1 MKYLITSALPYIN
14 GVKHLGTLIGC
25 LLPADVYARFLRLN
39 GNEVL
44 FISGTDEHGTPA
56 EIAAKKENITVEE
69 YCDKWYK
76 IQKNLV
82 DGFDISCDY
91 FGRTSDEENEELT
104 LYFAKR
110 LKENGFLEERTIK
123 QIYSIDDNMSL
134 ADRYIEGTCPKC
146 GSNRARG
153 DQCDNCGA
161 LLDPTDLIDPYSTI
175 SGSHNL
181 EVRETKHLYLKQSMF
196 VDELKKWVKD
206 NKDWPDVVKT
216 IALDWLES
224 RGLED
229 RCITRDLKWGIK
241 VKDWKDLEDKVFYV
255 WFDAPIGY
263 LSMSKKWSRLNPQK
277 TDWKEFWY
285 NAQDVKYIQFMGK
298 DNVPFHAINFP
309 ITILGSRE
317 PWKLVD
323 YIKGLYWLNYYN
335 DKFSTS
341 RHYGIFM
348 DEALKLYPSDYWRY
362 YLMSRIPENKD
373 SNFTWEDFAD
383 VINKDLA
390 DVLGNFINRSFT
402 MINKNFSNVSE
413 IINSNNFEKIDLD
426 YRDKLTSLLSEYK
439 KSFETLELRKAV
451 SSLRACWCLGNEYI
465 SEVQPWTIK
474 EDKNRL
480 ATIFNN
486 ILLFMAV
493 YTVISEPIIPEISA
507 KLYFSL
513 NLSANFSEIVNGKF
527 SSIVINSVKKPDIFI
542 QKITDEKIIEFK
554 NKFGSNE

>member
-14 GVKHLGTLIGC
+14 GVKHLGTLVGC
-25 LLPADVYARFLRLN
+25 LLPADVYAKFLRLM
-39 GNEVL
+39 GEEVL

-56 EIAAKKENITVEE
+56 EIASKKENLSVEE
-69 YCDKWYK
+69 YCDKWHK
-76 IQKNLV
+76 IQKDLV
-82 DGFDISCDY
+82 EGFGITCDY
-91 FGRTSDEENEELT
+91 FGRTSDKENEELT
-104 LYFAKR
+104 LHFAKK

-123 QIYSIDDNMSL
+123 QVFSIDDNMFL

-153 DQCDNCGA
+153 DQCDDCGA
-161 LLDPTDLIDPYSTI
+161 LLDPTDLINPYSTI

-181 EVRETKHLYLKQSMF
+181 EVRETKHLYLKQSLF
-196 VDELKKWVKD
+196 VDELKTWVKN
-206 NKDWPDVVKT
+206 NKNWPDVVKT
-216 IALDWLES
+216 IALDWLDS

-241 VKDWKDLEDKVFYV
+241 VKDWEGLEDKVFYV
-255 WFDAPIGY
+255 WFDAPIAY
-263 LSMSKKWSRLNPQK
+263 LSMSEKWSKLNPNK
-277 TDWKEFWY
+277 TNWKEYWY
-285 NAQDVKYIQFMGK
+285 DAKDVKYIQFMGK

-323 YIKGLYWLNYYN
+323 YIKGLYWLNYYE

-348 DEALKLYPSDYWRY
+348 DDALKLYPSDYWRY
-362 YLMSRIPENKD
+362 YLMARVPENKD

-402 MINKNFSNVSE
+402 LINKNFSDVNE
-413 IINSNNFEKIDLD
+413 ITSHNNFEKIDLD
-426 YRDKLTSLLSEYK
+426 YREKLANLLKEYK
-439 KSFETLELRKAV
+439 QSFENFELRKATNT
-451 SSLRACWCLGNEYI
+451 LRACWALGNEYI
-465 SEVQPWTIK
+465 TETQPWTLK
-474 EDKNRL
+474 ENKERL

-486 ILLFMAV
+486 ILLFLGV
-493 YTVISEPIIPEISA
+493 YAEISMPIIPDISK
-507 KLYFSL
+507 KLKEAL
-513 NLSANFSEIVNGKF
+513 KLEANFKEILNGNFNNVK
-527 SSIVINSVKKPDIFI
+527 INSIQKPDIFI
-542 QKITDEKIIEFK
+542 QKITEEKVTEFK
-554 NKFGSNE
+554 EKFGGK